1 MLARAED
8 RLPCGHPLMAVSN
21 LSFSAQIDDW
31 VRQTEQRATAVFRQ
45 SSQEVISTMQEAV
58 PVDTGF
64 LRASLQVGVNSEPV
78 PADRPADGSQ
88 HAYDGA
94 AATLAIAGAEIG
106 DTVVASYSAKYAPHV
121 EYGTSKMAG
130 RGFVRLAVAQW
141 QSIVNR
147 VTQAA
152 KSLAAQ

>member
-1 MLARAED
+1 
-8 RLPCGHPLMAVSN
+8 MAVSN
-21 LSFSAQIDDW
+21 VSFAAQIDDW

-45 SSQEVISTMQEAV
+45 SSQEVISTMQAGV

-78 PADRPADGSQ
+78 KADQPADGGQ
-88 HAYDGA
+88 HTYAPT

-106 DTVVASYSAKYAPHV
+106 DTVVASYSANYAPFV
-121 EYGTSKMAG
+121 EYGTSKMVG
-130 RGFVRLAVAQW
+130 RGFVRLAVEQW

-147 VTQAA
+147 VTAAA
-152 KSLAAQ
+152 KSRAAQ